1 MLIGY
6 KMKIKILSIFACTF
20 LAITRSALAYTPD
33 SSIPYIQSNGNQY
46 INTGV
51 PSRTGVKIELD
62 IEFTQIQN
70 DFAIAGAR
78 SGDKRFYLLHL
89 NNGYLAFGAGA
100 FYYINANDPTVVNDS
115 VNNPT
120 NYKINAN
127 QRYKL
132 VSDFSEGQQTISVDG
147 SVVYAGNHADGINL
161 DMDFY
166 LLAVN
171 QDGYDKYNSV
181 VKLYSVKIWLDGV
194 LVRYYVPDIRDGT
207 SGFYDLVNGT
217 FNVSPKGNFVVT
229 ERSLKGAPDCFV
241 DWIAGNQ
248 KACMDLGVLAA
259 SDIVAEGSMMWTY
272 LGSAEE
278 FSFLGRKG
286 NNGVYMVMIHT
297 IDSDAWVA
305 NNFVKGTIG
314 DVLGDSSKEYKYQ
327 PNVLYNFRAVSA
339 NGEQSLTIN
348 GEKIYE
354 LNAEGDFA
362 GDKNLM
368 LFAFDQGAYC
378 SYSRCYGLKIWSDGV
393 LVRDFR
399 PAVKNGEGVLW
410 DAVSDTCFFS
420 WEGIKGKYIGK
431 PLTKANSP
439 RYNVEYLGSA
449 NSQWI
454 DSGVIGKSGTKV
466 EADIAWIRL
475 DSDCG
480 LIGSRISA
488 SSDSRFYPIHT
499 YNNELSFGYV
509 KFVYTKKYLE
519 VGRRYKIV
527 SDNKK
532 DSQTIYVDDQL
543 VYSDTRSDEI
553 DTAYPMYIFAE
564 NVAGVA
570 SYYSS
575 ARIYSMKIWQD
586 DVLVR
591 NFVPVLADNMEP
603 GFYDTVEQKLYVAQ
617 SISGLWD
624 YGQIVSPYF
633 NSTFI
638 VIR

>member
-1 MLIGY
+1 
-6 KMKIKILSIFACTF
+6 MKTKILSIFACAF
-20 LAITRSALAYTPD
+20 LVITSSALAYTPD
-33 SSIPYIQSNGNQY
+33 GSISYIQSNGSQY

-62 IEFTQIQN
+62 IEFTQVQN

-89 NNGYLAFGAGA
+89 NGGCLAFGAGA

-115 VNNPT
+115 YKNQT

-127 QRYKL
+127 QRYTL

-147 SVVYAGNHADGINL
+147 SVVYTGNHADGINL

-181 VKLYSVKIWLDGV
+181 VKLYSAKIWLDGV
-194 LVRYYVPDIRDGT
+194 LVRNYVPDIRDGT
-207 SGFYDLVNGT
+207 SGFYDLVNDT
-217 FNVSPKGNFVVT
+217 FNFSPRGSFIVT
-229 ERSLKGAPDCFV
+229 ERTFKGAPDTFV
-241 DWIAGNQ
+241 DWIAGGKNT
-248 KACMDLGVLAA
+248 CMDLGVLAET
-259 SDIVAEGSMMWTY
+259 DIVVEGSMMWTY
-272 LGSAEE
+272 LSNEDE
-278 FSFLGRKG
+278 YSFLGRKG

-297 IDSDAWVA
+297 KGQDAWVG
-305 NNFVKGTIG
+305 NNETKGTIG
-314 DVLGDSSKEYKYQ
+314 DILGDSSKEYKYQ
-327 PNVLYNFRAVSA
+327 PDVLYNFRAVSA

-354 LNAEGDFA
+354 LNAEGDYA

-368 LFAFDQGAYC
+368 LFAFNQDDYC

-420 WEGIKGKYIGK
+420 WEGINGKYIGK

-439 RYNVEYLGSA
+439 RYNVEYIGSA

-475 DSDCG
+475 DSDYG

-488 SSDSRFYPIHT
+488 SSDSRFYLIHT
-499 YNNELSFGYV
+499 FNNELCFGYV
-509 KFVYTKKYLE
+509 KFVYTKNYLE

-532 DSQTIYVDDQL
+532 NSQTIYVDDQL
-543 VYSDTRSDEI
+543 VYSGTMSDEI
-553 DTAYPMYIFAE
+553 DTALPMYVFAE
-564 NVAGVA
+564 NVGGVA
-570 SYYSS
+570 SYHSS
-575 ARIYSMKIWQD
+575 ARVYSMKIWQD

-603 GFYDTVEQKLYVAQ
+603 GFYDTVEQKLYVSQ
-617 SISGLWD
+617 GISGLWD
-624 YGQIVSPYF
+624 YGQIVGPYF

>member
-1 MLIGY
+1 M
-6 KMKIKILSIFACTF
+6 MKKYFCVHVCAIFSF
-20 LAITRSALAYTPD
+20 LTTALAYTPD
-33 SSIPYIQSNGNQY
+33 GSISYIQSNGSQY
-46 INTGV
+46 INPGV

-62 IEFTQIQN
+62 IEFTQVQN

-89 NNGYLAFGAGA
+89 NGGCLAFGAGA
-100 FYYINANDPTVVNDS
+100 FYYINANDPTIVNDS

-147 SVVYAGNHADGINL
+147 SVVYTGNHADGINL

-171 QDGYDKYNSV
+171 QDGNNKYNSV

-194 LVRYYVPDIRDGT
+194 LVRNYVPDIREGI
-207 SGFYDLVNGT
+207 SGFYDLVNDT
-217 FNVSPKGNFVVT
+217 FNFSPRGSFIVT
-229 ERSLKGAPDCFV
+229 ERTLKGAPDTFV
-241 DWIAGNQ
+241 DWIAGGKNT
-248 KACMDLGVLAA
+248 CMDLGVLAET
-259 SDIVAEGSMMWTY
+259 DIVVEGSMMWTY
-272 LGSAEE
+272 LSNEDE
-278 FSFLGRKG
+278 YSFLGRKG

-297 IDSDAWVA
+297 KGKDAWVG
-305 NNFVKGTIG
+305 NNETKGTIG
-314 DVLGDSSKEYKYQ
+314 DILGDSSKEYKYQ
-327 PNVLYNFRAVSA
+327 PDVLYNFRAVSA

-368 LFAFDQGAYC
+368 LLAFDQGAYC

-393 LVRDFR
+393 LVREFR

-420 WEGIKGKYIGK
+420 WEGITGKYIGK

-499 YNNELSFGYV
+499 FNNELSFGYV
-509 KFVYTKKYLE
+509 KFVYTKNYLE

-532 DSQTIYVDDQL
+532 NSQTIYVDDQL
-543 VYSDTRSDEI
+543 VYSGTSSDEI
-553 DTAYPMYIFAE
+553 DTALPMYIFAE
-564 NVAGVA
+564 NVGGVSKYPTA
-570 SYYSS
+570 
-575 ARIYSMKIWQD
+575 ARVYSMKIWQD

-617 SISGLWD
+617 GISGLWD
-624 YGQIVSPYF
+624 YGQIVGPYF